1 MKRSAPANAES
12 RRDPENWEEY
22 MFNVSPRQVNTVSVF
37 TLPFTEAANEPVTRI
52 GGKCI
57 GLAALVS
64 AKVPVSPGFVVT
76 TDAFSLMME
85 VDGLGAEIA
94 SLVTGLDTND
104 IRRGA
109 QVSQHICDAI
119 MRRPMPAEI
128 ENAIRKA
135 YAELSADGAEAAVA
149 VRSSGTG
156 EDLPDA
162 SFAGQ
167 GDTFLEIAGIENV
180 LEKVK
185 RCWASLYSAR
195 AMSYRA
201 MCGMGRLDVQ
211 MAVAVQVMVDS
222 RSAGVAMTLDPA
234 NGDRS
239 KIIVESTWG
248 LGETLVSGEVTPDH
262 FMFDKVMLMPV
273 STRIAHKD
281 HELVV
286 DPATRSALRR
296 PITDDRADAPSA
308 NVEELKAIASA
319 AKALERHFGCPQDI
333 EWAISRNRREHG
345 GLVILQSRPETVWS
359 KKKAAGAAQAN
370 KGHGVAGVLDTLI
383 APLLAR

>member
-1 MKRSAPANAES
+1 MINVAQQQAN
-12 RRDPENWEEY
+12 RTPMY
-22 MFNVSPRQVNTVSVF
+22 
-37 TLPFTEAANEPVTRI
+37 TLPFSEAAGEPVTRI

-64 AKVPVSPGFVVT
+64 ANVPVSPGFVVT
-76 TDAFSLMME
+76 TDAFSQMME

-94 SLVTGLDTND
+94 SLVSKLDVND
-104 IRRGA
+104 VRAQAHISREIGA
-109 QVSQHICDAI
+109 AI
-119 MRRPMPAEI
+119 MRRHIPAEI
-128 ENAIRKA
+128 EAAIRKA
-135 YAELSADGAEAAVA
+135 YEQLKSGNNSDAAVA

-167 GDTFLEIAGIENV
+167 GDTFLEVVGIENV

-201 MCGMGRLDVQ
+201 ACHMSHLEVQ
-211 MAVAVQVMVDS
+211 MAVAVQVMVDA
-222 RSAGVAMTLDPA
+222 RSAGVAMTLDPS

-262 FMFDKVMLMPV
+262 FLIDKVMLMPV
-273 STRIAHKD
+273 TTRIAHKD

-286 DPATRSALRR
+286 DSATRTAQRR
-296 PITDDRADAPSA
+296 AVPGERSDAPS
-308 NVEELKAIASA
+308 VSDEELKTIALA
-319 AKALERHFGCPQDI
+319 AKAIERHFGCPQDI
-333 EWAISRNRREHG
+333 EWAIDGNRKESR

-359 KKKAAGAAQAN
+359 KKAAAQISGSRN
-370 KGHGVAGVLDTLI
+370 VSFGVAGVLDTLI
-383 APLLAR
+383 APLLNGQKS